1 MKERSFNYNWTTAL
15 ACIDEIYPIAVA
27 GNPATYPDKIFPNIP
42 GVAPFTDAGN
52 VPGTYPQYQPG
63 IKAGVCV
70 GQQGSTSVGNPGG
83 PVKLQFWHKVN
94 DYADVLV
101 KGPS

>member
-1 MKERSFNYNWTTAL
+1 MRFIPT
-15 ACIDEIYPIAVA
+15 AVA
-27 GNPATYPDKIFPNIP
+27 GNPATYPDTIFPAIP
-42 GVAPFTDAGN
+42 SVAPFTDSGN
-52 VPGTYPQYQPG
+52 APGTYPQYQPTV
-63 IKAGVCV
+63 KAGVCV